1 MKTRKVMRARVT
13 RKGQVTIP
21 KDIRDVLG
29 TQEVEFVLDE
39 DTVILRRGR
48 SARGML
54 ATYADS
60 QARDAEQGA
69 WQQAVAE
76 AYGNG

>member
-1 MKTRKVMRARVT
+1 MKKRKVMRARVT

-29 TQEVEFVLDE
+29 SQEVEFVLDQ
-39 DTVILRRGR
+39 DTVIVRPAR

-69 WQQAVAE
+69 WQQAVTE
-76 AYGNG
+76 AYGNE